1 MADTEFMIEQ
11 IGLEW
16 GYTAAWLFP
25 GVQRQISAAHARGL
39 SPVIAEFCWAGIA
52 G

>member
-1 MADTEFMIEQ
+1 MIEQ

-16 GYTAAWLFP
+16 GYTTAWLFP
-25 GVQRQISAAHARGL
+25 GVQRQISAAREGVV
-39 SPVIAEFCWAGIA
+39 PVIVEFCWAGIA